1 MDFDYDEF
9 KNGKNELNSILE
21 SILYPNRKK
30 EDAAKE
36 PISESKETPEDK
48 KDAESPEDE
57 TLTEGWFDR
66 MVAQYRAKKEGSAVD
81 RYNQRLNAKKNV
93 TKKVELDDQGK
104 PSLVAKRTIG
114 QKSKLSRM
122 HEAKI
127 NSVTNSMYKDLVRLG
142 VIMDDDL
149 NFKDAI
155 ANFIKALSILSIYEH
170 SPMTG
175 KKWSWT
181 EVSRQ
186 LMDRYIRPSLEA
198 IANTKRSN
206 QSNP

>member
-1 MDFDYDEF
+1 MNFDYDEH
-9 KNGKNELNSILE
+9 KDKDNELKSILE
-21 SILYPNRKK
+21 SILNPSRKEAK
-30 EDAAKE
+30 NDETKE
-36 PISESKETPEDK
+36 PISESKDVEPTKP
-48 KDAESPEDE
+48 DE
-57 TLTEGWFDR
+57 VDEPLTEGWFDR
-66 MVAQYRAKKEGSAVD
+66 MVANYRAKKEGSAVD

-93 TKKVELDDQGK
+93 VKRVELDDQGK
-104 PSLVAKRTIG
+104 PNLIAKRTIG

-142 VIMDDDL
+142 IIVDDDV

-155 ANFIKALSILSIYEH
+155 SNFIKALSILSIYEH

-198 IANTKRSN
+198 IANTKRGN

>member
-1 MDFDYDEF
+1 
-9 KNGKNELNSILE
+9 
-21 SILYPNRKK
+21 
-30 EDAAKE
+30 
-36 PISESKETPEDK
+36 
-48 KDAESPEDE
+48 
-57 TLTEGWFDR
+57 
-66 MVAQYRAKKEGSAVD
+66 
-81 RYNQRLNAKKNV
+81 
-93 TKKVELDDQGK
+93 
-104 PSLVAKRTIG
+104 
-114 QKSKLSRM
+114 M

-142 VIMDDDL
+142 IIVDDDV

-155 ANFIKALSILSIYEH
+155 SNFIKALSILSIYEH

-198 IANTKRSN
+198 IANTKRGN